1 MTAAHYP
8 SQGSSAR
15 WLMPLNAVLAVVC
28 LVLFLLAIEQ
38 RQAVQTWHT
47 VRDGTAPAMQQAGD
61 WLGARAS
68 DVREVLDPTPPVAAD
83 PVDVV
88 LTGTFVSSDVETP
101 MAVAFEGSRVTLN
114 DQTLTTRPLRIAAG
128 SDIFAPGQ
136 TFAER
141 LNARADAQIELREI
155 VPAIDADT
163 VGPSALCGE
172 AVPSALALLHR
183 QDTVDLML
191 FMQGTETASLGE
203 PCAVW
208 ALKAQ

>member
-38 RQAVQTWHT
+38 RQAVQTWHA
-47 VRDGTAPAMQQAGD
+47 VRDGAAPAMQQASD
-61 WLGARAS
+61 WLGARTS

-83 PVDVV
+83 PMDVI
-88 LTGTFVSSDVETP
+88 LTGRFVSIDVEAP
-101 MAVAFEGSRVTLN
+101 VVIAFDGPRVTLN

-128 SDIFAPGQ
+128 SDAFAPGQ

-141 LNARADAQIELREI
+141 LDALPDAQIELREI

-163 VGPSALCGE
+163 VPPSALCGE

-183 QDTVDLML
+183 QDTIDLML
-191 FMQGTETASLGE
+191 FPQGTETASLGE

-208 ALKAQ
+208 AL

>member
-1 MTAAHYP
+1 
-8 SQGSSAR
+8 
-15 WLMPLNAVLAVVC
+15 MPLNAVLAVVC

-38 RQAVQTWHT
+38 RQAVQTWHA
-47 VRDGTAPAMQQAGD
+47 VRDGVAPAMRQASD
-61 WLGARAS
+61 WLGARTS

-83 PVDVV
+83 PVDVI
-88 LTGTFVSSDVETP
+88 LTGKFVSMDVEAP
-101 MAVAFEGSRVTLN
+101 VVIAFHGPRVTLN

-128 SDIFAPGQ
+128 SDAFAPGQ

-163 VGPSALCGE
+163 VAPSALCGE

-183 QDTVDLML
+183 QDTVALML
-191 FMQGTETASLGE
+191 FLQGTETASLGE

>member
-38 RQAVQTWHT
+38 RQAIQTWHA
-47 VRDGTAPAMQQAGD
+47 VRDGAAPAMQQASD
-61 WLGARAS
+61 WLGARTS

-83 PVDVV
+83 PMDVI
-88 LTGTFVSSDVETP
+88 LTGRFVSIDVEAP
-101 MAVAFEGSRVTLN
+101 VVIAFDGPRVTLN

-128 SDIFAPGQ
+128 SDVFAPGQ

-163 VGPSALCGE
+163 VAPSALCGE

-191 FMQGTETASLGE
+191 FLQGPETASLGE

>member
-38 RQAVQTWHT
+38 RQAVQTWHA
-47 VRDGTAPAMQQAGD
+47 VRDGAAPAMQQASD
-61 WLGARAS
+61 WLGARTS

-83 PVDVV
+83 PMDVI
-88 LTGTFVSSDVETP
+88 LTGRFVSIDVEAP
-101 MAVAFEGSRVTLN
+101 VVVAFDGPRITLN
-114 DQTLTTRPLRIAAG
+114 DQTRTTRPLRIAAG
-128 SDIFAPGQ
+128 SDAFAPGQ

-163 VGPSALCGE
+163 VAPSALCGD

-191 FMQGTETASLGE
+191 FLQGTETASLGE